1 MERTRAP
8 RKCSLPG
15 ILRMASQYMTV
26 LRLVMIQITRIRIVG
41 TSQPA
46 SANIFGSCG
55 TPGPV
60 MLLMRSAMPAKYEM
74 FFPPKPFVASSFSS
88 IKLRPR
94 CILLAVS
101 NRLTWSF
108 AAVYGV
114 VSARGGA
121 TFEGVLTTAWALW
134 LINRSLSD
142 RCGRELFGDARVL
155 S

>member
-1 MERTRAP
+1 
-8 RKCSLPG
+8 
-15 ILRMASQYMTV
+15 
-26 LRLVMIQITRIRIVG
+26 
-41 TSQPA
+41 
-46 SANIFGSCG
+46 
-55 TPGPV
+55 
-60 MLLMRSAMPAKYEM
+60 MPAKYEM
-74 FFPPKPFVASSFSS
+74 FFPPKPFVASSFST

-142 RCGRELFGDARVL
+142 RSLRRVGPPTRAR
-155 S
+155 